1 MLSSIVAICIVKIP
15 VNKTSELNSD
25 LRRYKYNELS
35 IQLIDSE
42 YLDHIWIE
50 L

>member
-15 VNKTSELNSD
+15 VNKTSELKSD
-25 LRRYKYNELS
+25 LRRYKYNEFS
-35 IQLIDSE
+35 VRIIHSE